1 MHYNRALKMYSSKL
15 KPFNVRIAKTK
26 NNLASCYVAQEKFK
40 EAEILYKE
48 ILTRESERGFGHI
61 EGM

>member
-1 MHYNRALKMYSSKL
+1 MYSSKL